1 MIIVSISMPSQ
12 GNRDAAS
19 LEQLGP
25 CRHCQGLYQSQEQ
38 AAQKENRAEHPLW
51 VRLRVQV
58 QFTTN

>member
-1 MIIVSISMPSQ
+1 MIIVSVSMPSQ
-12 GNRDAAS
+12 GNRDSAS

-25 CRHCQGLYQSQEQ
+25 CRHCQGLYLSQER
-38 AAQKENRAEHPLW
+38 AAQKNRAEHQLW